1 MDKKKRA
8 KIEQYVLAF
17 AKKITEGGKNESVY
31 KSLFAEMNDSQFDT
45 FWEAIKKRGYIPIFL
60 DNYDTKEMVNYDL
73 CIALSKEWNIKLEQP
88 VTIPDPDTGISYTTP
103 DTTVVGIVE
112 STKQRQIISKKIGV
126 SKHDYQVDD
135 LTGQPTGDSKA
146 GGISNPE
153 VNILVALGLTTT
165 AKELVSVKGGDVGAY
180 NYYKSQLT
188 ETGET
193 STNEALRNG
202 TGAKSLHTAEWLL
215 RGRHIISD
223 IGKRQ

>member
-8 KIEQYVLAF
+8 QIESSILTF
-17 AKKITEGGKNESVY
+17 AKKITTGGNNETVY
-31 KSLFAEMNDSQFDT
+31 KNLFAEMNEAQFDT
-45 FWEAIKKRGYIPIFL
+45 FWEAIKRRGYIPIFL
-60 DNYDTKEMVNYDL
+60 DNFDTKEMVDYDN
-73 CIALSKEWNIKLEQP
+73 CIKLSKEWNIKLEQS

-103 DTTVVGIVE
+103 EDTVVGIVE

-126 SKHDYQVDD
+126 SKNDYQVDD
-135 LTGQPTGDSKA
+135 LTGQPTGESKA

-165 AKELVSVKGGDVGAY
+165 AKELVSVKGGDIGAY

-188 ETGET
+188 ESGVS

-202 TGAKSLHTAEWLL
+202 TGAKSLQTAQWLL

-223 IGKRQ
+223 IGAR